1 MKATGAAIRAGCLL
15 AMAVGVLWNL
25 RFAAADLSSR
35 RNQPAATRLAMH
47 LTPENGSYPAQLADE
62 IYASDPEAAKPLL
75 ERAVKLNPY
84 DAARWIQLALLY
96 EAGNDLSQAEH
107 ALLRAAAADATFLP
121 SWSLA
126 NYYFRRQDPNHFWHW
141 AQKAAQMAP
150 EDTTALFRL
159 ASYISPDAAE
169 TENRLQMKRPV
180 MQRQFVNFLI
190 MQRDPQGV
198 AEAASHLLT
207 ANNKENTDAILEACD
222 WLIEHQH
229 SDLAA
234 PLWNGVASRLSYPLL
249 AQDTVT
255 NEAFNQPPLSHG
267 FDWRLSTVEGVSSF
281 LDVQPSALGFEF
293 SGEEPDNFLLLKQT
307 VPLKAEQNYVLAVD
321 YSTSGIPPGSGLE
334 WKVTDRQ
341 TGAVLATSASLSAEK
356 EGSASVCFAAPMGA
370 TFVDLGLFYQ
380 RQPGTVRVEGKL
392 ALNRVKVS
400 AASLENCRQNPN
412 SKG

>member
-15 AMAVGVLWNL
+15 AMAVGVVWNL

-47 LTPENGSYPAQLADE
+47 LTPENGAYPAQLADQ
-62 IYASDPEAAKPLL
+62 IYATDPEAAKPLL
-75 ERAVKLNPY
+75 EKAVELNPY

-96 EAGNDLSQAEH
+96 EAGNDLSPAEH

-126 NYYFRRQDPNHFWHW
+126 NFYFRRQDPDHFWHW

-180 MQRQFVNFLI
+180 MQRQYVNFLI
-190 MQRDPQGV
+190 VQNNPRGV

-207 ANNKENTDAILEACD
+207 ANNKENTDTILGACD

-229 SDLAA
+229 ADLAA
-234 PLWNGVASRLSYPLL
+234 PLWNGVASRLSYPFL
-249 AQDTVT
+249 AEDTVT
-255 NEAFNQPPLSHG
+255 NQSFNQPPISHG
-267 FDWRLSTVEGVSSF
+267 FDWRLMTVEGVSSY
-281 LDVQPSALGFEF
+281 LDVHPNALGFEF
-293 SGEEPDNFLLLKQT
+293 SGEEPDSFLLLKQT
-307 VPLKAEQNYVLAVD
+307 VPVKAAQDYILSVD
-321 YSTSGIPPGSGLE
+321 YTTSSIPPGSGLA
-334 WKVTDRQ
+334 WKLTNRK
-341 TGAVLATSASLSAEK
+341 TGAVLATTPSLSAEQ
-356 EGSASVCFAAPMGA
+356 EGSAYVCFAAPMGA
-370 TFVDLGLFYQ
+370 AFVDLGLFYQ

-392 ALNRVKVS
+392 ALKEVKLS
-400 AASLENCRQNPN
+400 PATSERCPQNPN
-412 SKG
+412 SKT